1 MDRQDHRQFHDLCKQ
16 LLAFEPQSRVTAAKA
31 MEHEFFHLNITPEYS
46 EMSLLQ
52 YPDAPIPPPHM
63 PPHLSQPAARMPVGV
78 AGVSTWASSEGTLV
92 MAGIA
97 QYPRSD
103 AADAVGPSGPST
115 FLQGAAPNSSN
126 ASNDV
131 PQQVIFRFFPPS
143 CALRVTRAFS
153 RGTVC
158 CFAGVHGLHRVFH
171 SVVLNRVVWDVCV
184 QITRSV
190 HNCTMGKGRV
200 FVCFTL

>member
-1 MDRQDHRQFHDLCKQ
+1 MDRQDHREFHNLCKQ

-63 PPHLSQPAARMPVGV
+63 PPPLSQPAARMPVGV
-78 AGVSTWASSEGTLV
+78 AGVSTYASSGGTLV

-115 FLQGAAPNSSN
+115 FLQGTAPNSSN

-131 PQQVIFRFFPPS
+131 PQQDLFTT
-143 CALRVTRAFS
+143 AL
-153 RGTVC
+153 
-158 CFAGVHGLHRVFH
+158 
-171 SVVLNRVVWDVCV
+171 
-184 QITRSV
+184 
-190 HNCTMGKGRV
+190 
-200 FVCFTL
+200 